1 MAHIKRMWKA
11 LTLSLVVFLGLF
23 SWAHAQSF
31 DRVVQ
36 AEILPGW
43 KNSDGSRTAAVR
55 ITLNPGWK
63 TYWRSPGDAGIPPRI
78 DWSGSGNLR
87 GVDLTWPTPEV
98 FSQNG
103 MRSIG
108 YDQEVILP
116 IQIQP
121 KRAGKP
127 VRLKAVMDIGVC
139 RDICVPAQ
147 LKVSAKLPA
156 DSGARD
162 PRIAAAIASRPL
174 SASEAGVTKATC
186 RISPISDGLR
196 VEARLYLPKAGG
208 SEVAVMEMNNPKV
221 WVSEAKTRREGGV
234 LIARSDMMHV
244 DGSSFMVDRSAL
256 RFTVLGS
263 RHAVDIVGC
272 SAG

>member
-1 MAHIKRMWKA
+1 MWKA
-11 LTLSLVVFLGLF
+11 LTLSLLAVWGLF
-23 SWAHAQSF
+23 APAHAQSF

-43 KNSDGSRTAAVR
+43 QNNDGSRMAAVR

-63 TYWRSPGDAGIPPRI
+63 TYWRAPGDAGIPPRF
-78 DWSGSGNLR
+78 DWSGSGNVR
-87 GVDLTWPTPEV
+87 GVEVTWPTPDV

-103 MRSIG
+103 LRSIG

-116 IQIQP
+116 IRVEP
-121 KRAGKP
+121 KRSGKP

-147 LKVSAKLPA
+147 LKVSAKIPA
-156 DSGARD
+156 ESGARD

-174 SASEAGVTKATC
+174 TADEAGVAKATC
-186 RISPISDGLR
+186 RISPIEDGLR
-196 VEARLYLPKAGG
+196 VEARLHLPKAGG
-208 SEVAVMEMNNPKV
+208 SEVAVMEMGNPKV
-221 WVSEAKTRREGGV
+221 WVSETKTRREGGV
-234 LIARSDMMHV
+234 LIAQSDMMHV
-244 DGSSFMVDRSAL
+244 DGSSFMVDRSSL

-263 RHAVDIVGC
+263 RHAVDILGC

>member
-1 MAHIKRMWKA
+1 MIA
-11 LTLSLVVFLGLF
+11 SLLAVASLAGP
-23 SWAHAQSF
+23 STAQSF

-43 KNSDGSRTAAVR
+43 QNSDGSRTAAVR

-63 TYWRSPGDAGIPPRI
+63 TYWRSPGDAGIPPRF

-87 GVDLTWPTPEV
+87 GVEVTWPTPDV

-108 YDQEVILP
+108 YEQEVILP
-116 IQIQP
+116 IQIDP

-127 VRLKAVMDIGVC
+127 VRLKAVVDIGVC

-147 LKVSAKLPA
+147 LKVSAKIPA
-156 DSGARD
+156 DSGKRD

-174 SASEAGVTKATC
+174 SADEAGLAKATC
-186 RISPISDGLR
+186 RISPITDGLR
-196 VEARLYLPKAGG
+196 VEARLHLPRAGG
-208 SEVAVMEMNNPKV
+208 TEVAVVEMNNPKV

-234 LIARSDMMHV
+234 LIAESDMMHV
-244 DGSSFMVDRSAL
+244 DGSSFMVDRSSL
-256 RFTVLGS
+256 RFTVLGN
-263 RHAVDIVGC
+263 RHAVDIHGC